1 MRSKFWCTSKPL
13 SLFWKTCLLLPSNT
27 MYIILIYSIKAYS
40 RCHPY
45 LWCHVQLCE
54 NVTSALPLVFLH
66 TFCLAKRA
74 LFVKSGAFGV
84 VKSLFINGEKNF
96 SLLNPLMQQQ
106 CDQFR
111 CFSPSLACI
120 SWVVYPCL
128 FLDAMAVYIEAWT
141 LIEQTQALRCMSVT
155 PCALPYPIITSKL
168 ALHQH
173 VLKHSGILSRAGL
186 NGKREKKKGKSV
198 MSFTHF
204 SFSIGMEMSWWKN
217 APPHYVA
224 SLWEHCIIVWSPFIN
239 WSEVL
244 YSLRACMQCTL
255 PEWIKGMLTVL

>member
-27 MYIILIYSIKAYS
+27 MYIILIYSVKAYS

-186 NGKREKKKGKSV
+186 NGKREKKKRQKCYVIYPLFFFYRNGNVMVEKCPTPLRCFFVGTLYHCVISIHKLVRSSV
-198 MSFTHF
+198 Q
-204 SFSIGMEMSWWKN
+204 
-217 APPHYVA
+217 P
-224 SLWEHCIIVWSPFIN
+224 
-239 WSEVL
+239 
-244 YSLRACMQCTL
+244 
-255 PEWIKGMLTVL
+255 